1 MSFVTVKFFASC
13 REQTGGESVSQV
25 EIISGVTTTADLLT
39 ILLQK
44 FPQLGN
50 GIQEVKIAVNRS
62 YIETP
67 QVLKEGDEIALLP
80 PISGG

>member
-1 MSFVTVKFFASC
+1 MKFFASC
-13 REQTGGESVSQV
+13 REQTGGESVTQV
-25 EIISGVTTTADLLT
+25 EIISGETTTADVLDL
-39 ILLQK
+39 LLQK
-44 FPQLGN
+44 YPQLGN

-67 QVLKEGDEIALLP
+67 QVLREGDEVALLP